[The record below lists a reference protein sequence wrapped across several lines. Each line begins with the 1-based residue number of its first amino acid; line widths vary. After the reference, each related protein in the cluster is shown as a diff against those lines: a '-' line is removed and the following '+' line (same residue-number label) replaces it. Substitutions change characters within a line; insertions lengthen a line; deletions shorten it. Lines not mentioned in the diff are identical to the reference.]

1 MKPFN
6 LEEVR
11 ANAPFEVFFHHVGWV
26 AGKLKHVSKH
36 DCNTTEV
43 KVSFDDLRVVD
54 TEWFVLPN
62 DRLRMKEET

>member
-11 ANAPFEVFFHHVGWV
+11 ANAPFEVFFRQVGWV
-26 AGKLKHVSKH
+26 AGKLKHVSKP
-36 DCNTTEV
+36 DCNITEV
-43 KVSFDDLRVVD
+43 KISFDDLRVVD

-62 DRLRMKEET
+62 DRLRMK